1 MSLYGKILAA
11 MLVAGQALAAP
22 VQCPPSLEVA
32 QRATAVPVGMQAFDA
47 GPMHNWTNAALS
59 DGPPN
64 EQAWLAP
71 DDTSQKGLAFTNRW
85 TFAPTPD
92 GIWLSCR
99 YIGTSVILSFRL
111 PTATKACSVH
121 YDATISPPAAT
132 AIDCR

>member
-22 VQCPPSLEVA
+22 VQCPPALEVA

-47 GPMHNWTNAALS
+47 GPMHNWTAAALS

-85 TFAPTPD
+85 TFAPTPG

-111 PTATKACSVH
+111 PAATKAC
-121 YDATISPPAAT
+121 
-132 AIDCR
+132 